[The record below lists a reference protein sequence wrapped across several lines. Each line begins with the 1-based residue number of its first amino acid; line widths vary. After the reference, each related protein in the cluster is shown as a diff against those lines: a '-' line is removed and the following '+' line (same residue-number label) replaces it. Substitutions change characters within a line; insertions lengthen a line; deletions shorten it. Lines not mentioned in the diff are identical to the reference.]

1 MIAFL
6 FLFDKVC
13 FQNIKREKGIF
24 VLNNLGTEIIKF
36 LRQLLVIIPGLYL
49 GVVLHEV
56 AHGYI
61 AYRNGDPTARN
72 LGRLTLNPIAHID
85 LFGSIILPLL
95 LILTGSGIVFGYAKP
110 VPINP
115 GYFRNYRKGIRYSS
129 LAGPA
134 TNFILAFILGLIYS
148 LMFYILKLSGYP
160 ISEMLTTS
168 GIGSRILEI
177 VFSMVSSA
185 ISINII
191 LGIFNFIPIPPL
203 DGANILATFLPG
215 NAMYKYLSI
224 GRFGFMIVFALIYF
238 INRFSP
244 GIFIQPIR
252 FFMDIF
258 TWPLRF
264 I

>member
-1 MIAFL
+1 
-6 FLFDKVC
+6 
-13 FQNIKREKGIF
+13 
-24 VLNNLGTEIIKF
+24 VLSNLGTEIVSF
-36 LRQLLVIIPGLYL
+36 LQQILVIIPGLYL

-72 LGRLTLNPIAHID
+72 LGRLSLNPIVHID
-85 LFGSIILPLL
+85 LFGSILLPLL
-95 LILTGSGIVFGYAKP
+95 LVLLNSGILFGYAKP

-134 TNFILAFILGLIYS
+134 TNFILAIILGLIYS
-148 LMFYILKLSGYP
+148 LMIYILKVSGHP
-160 ISEMLTTS
+160 IDEIMLATD
-168 GIGSRILEI
+168 IGNRILQI
-177 VFSMVSSA
+177 LFSMVYFA
-185 ISINII
+185 IRINIF

-224 GRFGFMIVFALIYF
+224 GRFGFIVVFAFIYF
-238 INRFSP
+238 IGRYIGPAIGFLMN
-244 GIFIQPIR
+244 
-252 FFMDIF
+252 IF
-258 TWPLRF
+258 TWPLYF
-264 I
+264 M

>member
-1 MIAFL
+1 M
-6 FLFDKVC
+6 
-13 FQNIKREKGIF
+13 
-24 VLNNLGTEIIKF
+24 LNNIGTEIISF
-36 LRQLLVIIPGLYL
+36 LQQLLVIIPGLYL

-72 LGRLTLNPIAHID
+72 MGRLSLNPIVHID
-85 LFGSIILPLL
+85 LFGSILLPLL
-95 LILTGSGIVFGYAKP
+95 LVLLRSGIVFGYAKP

-129 LAGPA
+129 LAGPV
-134 TNFILAFILGLIYS
+134 TNFIVAFILGLVYS
-148 LMFYILKLSGYP
+148 LMIYILKVSGNP
-160 ISEMLTTS
+160 VNEIVTTA
-168 GIGSRILEI
+168 GIGNRILE
-177 VFSMVSSA
+177 VVLTMVLFA
-185 ISINII
+185 IRINIF

-224 GRFGFMIVFALIYF
+224 GRFGFIIVFAFIYF
-238 INRFSP
+238 IGRFIGPVITFLMS
-244 GIFIQPIR
+244 
-252 FFMDIF
+252 IF
-258 TWPLRF
+258 TWPLYF

>member
-1 MIAFL
+1 ML
-6 FLFDKVC
+6 S
-13 FQNIKREKGIF
+13 
-24 VLNNLGTEIIKF
+24 NLGTEIISF
-36 LRQLLVIIPGLYL
+36 LQQLLVVIPGLYL

-61 AYRNGDPTARN
+61 AYRNGDPTAKN
-72 LGRLTLNPIAHID
+72 LGRLSLNPIVHID

-95 LILTGSGIVFGYAKP
+95 LVLLKSGILFGYAKP

-134 TNFILAFILGLIYS
+134 TNFILAFILGIIYS
-148 LMFYILKLSGYP
+148 LMIYILKVSGTP
-160 ISEMLTTS
+160 INEIMSS
-168 GIGSRILEI
+168 AGAGDRILQI
-177 VFSMVSSA
+177 VFSMVYFA
-185 ISINII
+185 IRINIF

-224 GRFGFMIVFALIYF
+224 GRFGFIIVFAFIYF
-238 INRFSP
+238 IGGYIGPVIAFLMN
-244 GIFIQPIR
+244 
-252 FFMDIF
+252 IF
-258 TWPLRF
+258 TWPLYF
-264 I
+264 M